1 MANPLKGEIP
11 LTLGKETYKCRLTI
25 DALVRIEDELDKG
38 ILELATAIAEAKVR
52 IRTLI
57 VVLKHALRGGGNDF
71 DDKKIGSIIQDVGI
85 VVASTEVAKLLAST
99 LTDHD
104 SDEEVDK
111 KKAEAWILNQYNG
124 LTSIRFVLVWWICDL
139 TIFGTYLLVKCI

>member
-11 LTLGKETYKCRLTI
+11 LTLGSETYKCRLTI

-57 VVLKHALRGGGNDF
+57 VVLRHALRGGGNDY
-71 DDKKIGSIIQDVGI
+71 DDKKVGEIISSVGI
-85 VVASTEVAKLLAST
+85 VVASTEVAKLLVAT
-99 LTDHD
+99 LTDND
-104 SDEEVDK
+104 SAEEVDK
-111 KKAEAWILNQYNG
+111 KKVVA
-124 LTSIRFVLVWWICDL
+124 
-139 TIFGTYLLVKCI
+139 